1 MQLLGCVVNVW
12 FNSLRSCQ
20 TIFREA
26 APFNNATSSVNSKC
40 SKFSLNLVISI
51 SLFRV
56 LPALIGVSWCLG
68 VVLIPWWLS
77 GEESTYNAGDLGST
91 PGSGRSPGD
100 GNGNP
105 LQCSGLENSMDSPWG
120 CKESDRTE
128 HLSLSLRFPLSKPHH
143 QRTRAPPQRTRSTG
157 GLSSHSYAPQAPCP
171 TNN

>member
-1 MQLLGCVVNVW
+1 MGKYPGVQLLGCVVNVW

-26 APFNNATSSVNSKC
+26 APFKNATSSVNSKC

-105 LQCSGLENSMDSPWG
+105 LQYSCLGNPMDTGAWRATVRGVTKASHM
-120 CKESDRTE
+120 TE
-128 HLSLSLRFPLSKPHH
+128 
-143 QRTRAPPQRTRSTG
+143 QV
-157 GLSSHSYAPQAPCP
+157 
-171 TNN
+171 NNND